1 MSIDFSKAANQICIL
16 RLSALGDCCHA
27 LGAINHLKEEMPN
40 AKVAWVIGKN
50 EYQLFKDID
59 DIEFFT
65 VDKSNLM
72 RAMLKIRDD
81 LKERK
86 FDVLLNMHASMSAN
100 LISTMIPSKRKV
112 GFDKAR
118 SRDKQSLFCN
128 EYIPAKTEQHVADG
142 MIEFVNHL
150 TQNDGRPTWRQLS
163 IDPEENEIKKYIDEN
178 KITCVISPCS
188 SQRYGRSYNRSWP
201 VENFI
206 QIFEYLLGLEDIQ
219 VIVTGGLSQT
229 EIEYSESINDQAF
242 GKKFINLIGK
252 TSIRGMAA
260 IIKHSQFVISP
271 DSGPAH
277 IGTVMGKPVIGLYAM
292 SNLNRS
298 GPYYSKN
305 WTIDK
310 YPEAMALFEGRE
322 AEKSKWGTKVKEPK
336 AMELIEVNDVQVKI
350 DEVIAHVRKR
360 DQD

>member
-40 AKVAWVIGKN
+40 AKVTWVIGKN
-50 EYQLFKDID
+50 EYQLFKGID

-72 RAMLKIRDD
+72 GAMLKIRHD
-81 LKERK
+81 LKGRK

-100 LISTMIPSKRKV
+100 LISMMIPSKRKV

-128 EYIPAKTEQHVADG
+128 EYIPARTEQHVADG

-150 TQNDGRPTWRQLS
+150 TQNDGSPTWSELS

-188 SQRYGRSYNRSWP
+188 SQRYGNSYNRSWP

-206 QIFEYLLGLEDIQ
+206 QIIEYLLGLEDIQ
-219 VIVTGGLSQT
+219 VIVTGGLSQI
-229 EIEYSESINDQAF
+229 EIEYSKSIDDQDF

-260 IIKHSQFVISP
+260 IIKHSQFIISP

-277 IGTVMGKPVIGLYAM
+277 IGTLMGKPVIGLYAM

-310 YPEAMALFEGRE
+310 YPEAMALFEGSKVE
-322 AEKSKWGTKVKEPK
+322 DSKWGKKVKEPK
-336 AMELIEVNDVQVKI
+336 AMQLIEVNDVQSKI
-350 DEVIAHVRKR
+350 DKVITHVRKR

>member
-1 MSIDFSKAANQICIL
+1 
-16 RLSALGDCCHA
+16 
-27 LGAINHLKEEMPN
+27 
-40 AKVAWVIGKN
+40 
-50 EYQLFKDID
+50 
-59 DIEFFT
+59 
-65 VDKSNLM
+65 
-72 RAMLKIRDD
+72 
-81 LKERK
+81 
-86 FDVLLNMHASMSAN
+86 MSAN

-128 EYIPAKTEQHVADG
+128 EYIPSRTKQHVADG

-150 TQNDGRPTWRQLS
+150 TQNDGHPIWNQLN
-163 IDPEENEIKKYIDEN
+163 INPEENQIKKYIDED
-178 KITCVISPCS
+178 KVTCVISPCS
-188 SQRYGRSYNRSWP
+188 SQRYGKSYNRSWP
-201 VENFI
+201 VKNFI
-206 QIFEYLLGLEDIQ
+206 EIIEYLLELENIQ
-219 VIVTGGLSQT
+219 VIVTGGVSQT
-229 EIEYSESINDQAF
+229 EIEYSKSIDEQAF
-242 GKKFINLIGK
+242 GKSFFNLIGK

-260 IIKHSQFVISP
+260 IIKHSQFIISP

-277 IGTVMGKPVIGLYAM
+277 IGTVMGRPVIGLYAM

-310 YPEAMALFEGRE
+310 YPEAMALYEDSE
-322 AEKSKWGTKVKEPK
+322 VEESKWGAKVKEPK
-336 AMELIEVNDVQVKI
+336 AMQLIKVNDVQSMI